1 MAQSHISRTV
11 KILLEEKLI
20 ISERRRVANERKRVV
35 AYRLTDKGIN
45 EIESLKKEMADR
57 QILRRDEEGELAIT
71 TISELAP
78 NEDVLVWADM
88 LKHADAHDGMLL
100 IEKSENDEDG
110 ELDLSSETITLLIE
124 LAELKMGQGQSQ
136 QAANDLRRAAILHR
150 RRGNLLGQARCLL
163 TAAGLD
169 GILNDA
175 KQVWGLMQTSG
186 IASFSADEILTMWSN
201 LQDEEMIDHC
211 PFHIQQYIRCSKG
224 LISVEEVPVTIDGN
238 ALQNVLWRAKRLSLQ
253 LDGGKEGVS
262 ESEIL
267 AVIQELST
275 GMASRPELV
284 ADIALKYG
292 SQSALQAAWQLELQ
306 INTAGHV
313 GFSLYRLTGND
324 SILKQLME
332 LFSES
337 GDEAGMEICR
347 QLLS

>member
-11 KILLEEKLI
+11 KVLLEEKLI
-20 ISERRRVANERKRVV
+20 ISERRRVSNERKRVV

-45 EIESLKKEMADR
+45 EIESLKKEMKDR
-57 QILRRDEEGELAIT
+57 QILHRDQEGELAIT
-71 TISELAP
+71 TLSELAP
-78 NEDVLVWADM
+78 NEDILVWADM
-88 LKHADAHDGMLL
+88 LKHAGTHDGMLL

-124 LAELKMGQGQSQ
+124 LAELKMGQGQTQ
-136 QAANDLRRAAILHR
+136 QAANDLRRAATLHR

-169 GILNDA
+169 GILNEA
-175 KQVWGLMQTSG
+175 EQVWGLMQRTG

-201 LQDEEMIDHC
+201 LQDEEMIGHC

-224 LISVEEVPVTIDGN
+224 MISIEEVPTTIDGN
-238 ALQNVLWRAKRLSLQ
+238 ALQNVLWRAKILSLQ
-253 LDGGKEGVS
+253 LDEGKEDVS

-267 AVIQELST
+267 AVIEELST

-313 GFSLYRLTGND
+313 GFSLFRLTGNE
-324 SILKQLME
+324 SILKQLLE

-337 GDEAGMEICR
+337 GDEAGIEICR